1 MVQQQAAG
9 GRVSNLPFIVPVSSP
24 RFSRCGGVACADVDG
39 RVVVAGGRSRKLASM
54 TTSIIVAAL
63 GRPLVGRGGRASL
76 RGPVSSLQAHRT
88 AEPLLIAAADLSR
101 AASCRQLVS
110 ARPLLGTGC
119 GLLKKVS
126 SSSSTAAAII
136 TGQAGG
142 AAAAARAP
150 AAPTTC
156 RRTCYLLYYYT
167 FG

>member
-1 MVQQQAAG
+1 MFV
-9 GRVSNLPFIVPVSSP
+9 
-24 RFSRCGGVACADVDG
+24 
-39 RVVVAGGRSRKLASM
+39 
-54 TTSIIVAAL
+54 TTSIIVAAAAL
-63 GRPLVGRGGRASL
+63 RPVVGRGGRASL

-101 AASCRQLVS
+101 AAPCRQLVS

-142 AAAAARAP
+142 AAAAARA
-150 AAPTTC
+150 C
-156 RRTCYLLYYYT
+156 RAYYM
-167 FG
+167 